1 MRRPVKKRLYLLF
14 LVAAFFFSLWQLY
27 QLVQWRSEVVA
38 RHPGVTRPWQ
48 QR

>member
-1 MRRPVKKRLYLLF
+1 MPRPSKKRLYLLF
-14 LVAAFFFSLWQLY
+14 LVGACLFSLWQLY
-27 QLVQWRSEVVA
+27 ELAEWRSEVVA